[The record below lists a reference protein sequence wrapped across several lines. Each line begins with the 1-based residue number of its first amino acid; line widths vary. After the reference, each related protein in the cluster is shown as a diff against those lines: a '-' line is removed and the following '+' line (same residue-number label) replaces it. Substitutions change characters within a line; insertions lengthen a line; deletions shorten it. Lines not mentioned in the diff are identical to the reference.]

1 MNNIHIS
8 KNKKTLNDLTT
19 DKSYVRSHKDSLD
32 PRLLAKQ
39 VLIRGE
45 SRKEFYD
52 FVAQVCAETL
62 IETKT
67 QEELLKKYIF
77 STWKLRRLREL
88 ERHTINQQQSF
99 TDEEELFDDKKRR
112 IRNLKRVEMTNE
124 VLQLNNQQ
132 EKLEK
137 QMDKALRRLRE
148 EQKIISQQIQ

>member
-1 MNNIHIS
+1 MDNHKIKSNNTSEEELAEI
-8 KNKKTLNDLTT
+8 KGN
-19 DKSYVRSHKDSLD
+19 LD

-52 FVAQVCAETL
+52 LVAQVCSETL
-62 IETKT
+62 IKTKT

-77 STWKLRRLREL
+77 SAWKLRRLREL

-112 IRNLKRVEMTNE
+112 IRNLKRVEITSE

-148 EQKIISQQIQ
+148 EQKITNQQL